1 MRTACNFATRVL
13 IIIYS
18 FNYTHTSTI
27 MFSAASKTVGRT
39 ALMASSAILAGSAV
53 SFSSTSDKV
62 DDILNTVKSIEA
74 DLGISKGPAR
84 NQVDPIG
91 NFPIINSSHKSL
103 LCKILKEN
111 PELYAKYANVKTP
124 SGFTF
129 DQAIQA
135 AFDAPHLGVGIAAGE
150 VASYDTFK
158 DVMDL
163 VIDGW
168 HGYKPEDMHTS
179 DMDYTHINMTP
190 AQAKKFDEY
199 VVSTRIRAGRS
210 IDGLALPPGTDRKQR
225 RKVESLLS
233 SALTSA
239 SMPEDLQGKYYP
251 LGAMTKDEENS
262 LQNSGFLFQKPGPR
276 NVLLNCGAA
285 RDWPDA
291 RGIFHNTDKSF
302 LVWVNEEDHMRCI
315 SMQNGGNVKEVFAR
329 WARAI
334 NAVEASLKDAGFG
347 YAYNDHLGYITT
359 CPSNVGTGLRGSV
372 MLKLPKL
379 YKKMGVHDLEEL
391 CDSMG
396 LQARG
401 ARGEHSPPGPNGE
414 FDISNKGRIGA
425 SEVALVQR
433 MIDGVDKLIAMEE
446 AV

>member
-1 MRTACNFATRVL
+1 
-13 IIIYS
+13 
-18 FNYTHTSTI
+18 
-27 MFSAASKTVGRT
+27 MFSAVSKSAGRT
-39 ALMASSAILAGSAV
+39 ALMAGSAIIAGSTV

-62 DDILNTVKSIEA
+62 DEILNTVKSIEA
-74 DLGISKGPAR
+74 DLGISKGPAGA
-84 NQVDPIG
+84 QVDPIG
-91 NFPIINSSHKSL
+91 NFPIINSTHKSL

-124 SGFTF
+124 SGMTF

-150 VASYDTFK
+150 VAAYDTFK

-168 HGYKPEDMHTS
+168 HGYKPEDSHTS
-179 DMDYTHINMTP
+179 DMDYTHITMTP
-190 AQAKKFDEY
+190 AQAKKFDQY

-233 SALTSA
+233 NALTSA
-239 SMPEDLQGKYYP
+239 SMPEDLKGKYYP
-251 LGAMTKDEENS
+251 LGGMTKEEENA
-262 LQNSGFLFQKPGPR
+262 LQSSGFLFQKPGPR

-291 RGIFHNTDKSF
+291 RGIFHNNEKTF

-334 NAVEASLKDAGFG
+334 NAVEASLKEAGYG

-446 AV
+446 AA